1 MNKEASVLLRNASKW
16 DVYFMTLCH
25 DVATRSKDE
34 STKLGCVIVGPDME
48 IRSTG
53 YNSFPRGV
61 HDDVAERQQRP
72 LKYLWIEHSERNAIY
87 NAARMGTGLKNC
99 VLYCPWLPCP
109 DCARAIVQSGIVG
122 VVVESVHVPARWKE
136 NMDVAKQILMEAKV
150 WFRPARLAK

>member
-99 VLYCPWLPCP
+99 VLYCPWLP
-109 DCARAIVQSGIVG
+109 RYSTSGVG
-122 VVVESVHVPARWKE
+122 IDFVSGRTFFGGLF
-136 NMDVAKQILMEAKV
+136 AKKFPKSPLNS
-150 WFRPARLAK
+150 